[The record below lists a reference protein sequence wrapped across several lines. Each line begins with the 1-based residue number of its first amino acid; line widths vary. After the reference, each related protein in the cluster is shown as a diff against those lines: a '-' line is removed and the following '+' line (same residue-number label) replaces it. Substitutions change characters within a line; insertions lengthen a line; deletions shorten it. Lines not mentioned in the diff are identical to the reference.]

1 MTLTPNMALM
11 RSPLNYVTVFLM
23 VTFALF
29 SYMLLTGLLEND
41 R

>member
-11 RSPLNYVTVFLM
+11 RAPLNYVTVFLM

-29 SYMLLTGLLEND
+29 AYMLLKGLA
-41 R
+41 